1 MIQLDHFAITVNNL
15 EEAIKF
21 YMNIGYKLQNKFN
34 DEEYKWAELDLGATR
49 LEIFEPAVASREKEL
64 SKISHIAYSFT
75 EDEEAF
81 EIANKIGYKVGNLDI
96 FYGDLNR
103 KTFFIKDNSGIPIQL
118 IKKKV

>member
-1 MIQLDHFAITVNNL
+1 MGRIRFRR
-15 EEAIKF
+15 
-21 YMNIGYKLQNKFN
+21 NKTR
-34 DEEYKWAELDLGATR
+34 DL
-49 LEIFEPAVASREKEL
+49 ASREKEL